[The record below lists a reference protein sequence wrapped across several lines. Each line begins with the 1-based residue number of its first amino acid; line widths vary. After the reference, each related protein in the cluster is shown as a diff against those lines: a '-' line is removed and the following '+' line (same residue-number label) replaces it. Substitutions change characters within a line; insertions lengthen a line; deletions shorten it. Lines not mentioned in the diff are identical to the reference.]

1 MHEYDDIDR
10 ALFALPLEAPPQG
23 LREAILRATAYAPRQ
38 AEAVAPAFLWES
50 IGWESI
56 GVGLTLALAVW
67 LTVALVTNPGL
78 AAQVS
83 SSLLA
88 FSRVLSDPA
97 ALAWLAVGASATV
110 CLSIVN
116 LRPLHAR
123 ARSGRT

>member
-38 AEAVAPAFLWES
+38 AGAVAPAFLWES
-50 IGWESI
+50 V
-56 GVGLTLALAVW
+56 GVGVTLALAVW